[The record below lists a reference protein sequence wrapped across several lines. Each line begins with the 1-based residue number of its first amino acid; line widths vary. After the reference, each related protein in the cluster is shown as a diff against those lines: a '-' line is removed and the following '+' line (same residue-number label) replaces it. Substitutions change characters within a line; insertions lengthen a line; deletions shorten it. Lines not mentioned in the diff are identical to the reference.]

1 MYSCIL
7 INRDNR
13 RDRKLAYATELIK
26 EQNEKIQLLE
36 SELEEIE
43 MKELDDIM
51 EGEIQIIWNESEK
64 PAYYAVIPSGVRYC
78 EELKYAERLLY
89 GEITALTGK
98 QGYCFATNKYFAGLY
113 HVATET
119 ISRWIS
125 HLNKLGFIKVE
136 IIKNQKNEIIE
147 RRIFIV
153 DNSNNT
159 FVANTYCQ
167 NNQYPYG
174 QDNQYSIDAKVK
186 DNNINTKIDRFF
198 NTIIINENAFLE
210 NKNKKKGNY
219 LTSTLKRLEFDYT
232 KEMIESF
239 TDDNIEKIKNIIYC
253 VKMLIDDNRK
263 TILDKLTREELINI
277 YDNCKVMKLKYED
290 TNKEINNFFE
300 YYYISVIK
308 KIRKS

>member
-1 MYSCIL
+1 M
-7 INRDNR
+7 
-13 RDRKLAYATELIK
+13 
-26 EQNEKIQLLE
+26 
-36 SELEEIE
+36 
-43 MKELDDIM
+43 
-51 EGEIQIIWNESEK
+51 
-64 PAYYAVIPSGVRYC
+64 IPSGVRYC